1 MELLCENTSF
11 VADPLNVERLVGA
24 CEDSA
29 AAAARSSLI
38 SKLPPETD
46 SSLLDELST
55 AVREGSRNFH
65 SLHRSTLQRMLED
78 LLKEFRDDEN
88 AEE

>member
-1 MELLCENTSF
+1 MSHVPRWSL
-11 VADPLNVERLVGA
+11 RHG
-24 CEDSA
+24 
-29 AAAARSSLI
+29 RSSLR
-38 SKLPPETD
+38 SHFLA
-46 SSLLDELST
+46 SSYGSLLLDELST

-78 LLKEFRDDEN
+78 LLKEFRDDKN

>member
-1 MELLCENTSF
+1 ME
-11 VADPLNVERLVGA
+11 DGGA
-24 CEDSA
+24 YDD
-29 AAAARSSLI
+29 
-38 SKLPPETD
+38 LP
-46 SSLLDELST
+46 SRVLLDELST

-65 SLHRSTLQRMLED
+65 SLHRSTLQRILED